1 MARFATIWYEPIVTA
16 TIPRSTNALLRIG
29 WKKKEKTKKGR
40 DGENEKK
47 GVEKKRGSI
56 PADLQHILVD
66 VVDSKNIDSSLYIP
80 TFSFIHYVLEKT
92 NQICV
97 FLFF

>member
-16 TIPRSTNALLRIG
+16 TFPEVRTHYFGSVE
-29 WKKKEKTKKGR
+29 KKKKKKRR